1 MTRNVIET
9 VMGAVVLV
17 VAALFLFFAYSTS
30 QVRSVR
36 GYEVV
41 AKFDRIEGVR
51 EGSDVRI
58 SGIKVGSIIG
68 ENLDAANYLAVVRM
82 SIDPKIKLPTDTIAQ
97 ISSSGLLGDKYM
109 SLLPGAADETIPP
122 GGQIKYT
129 QAPVSLENLIGQY
142 IFSQQGGQSQLGQKK
157 NDAEPGASAAPSLS
171 SPPST
176 PAPALGK

>member
-17 VAALFLFFAYSTS
+17 IAALFLFFAYSTS
-30 QVRSVR
+30 QVHAVR

-41 AKFDRIEGVR
+41 AQFDRIEGVR

-58 SGIKVGSIIG
+58 SGIKVGSIVAQS
-68 ENLDAANYLAVVRM
+68 LDPANYLALVRM

-97 ISSSGLLGDKYM
+97 IASSGLLGDKYM
-109 SLLPGAADETIPP
+109 SLLPGAADEMIPP

-129 QAPVSLENLIGQY
+129 QAPISLENMIGQY
-142 IFSQQGGQSQLGQKK
+142 IFSQQQGQKK
-157 NDAEPGASAAPSLS
+157 NDQDTGTGGAAAAPSLS
-171 SPPST
+171 PP
-176 PAPALGK
+176 AGK

>member
-17 VAALFLFFAYSTS
+17 IAALFLFFAYSTS
-30 QVRSVR
+30 QVRAVS
-36 GYEVV
+36 GYQVY

-58 SGIKVGSIIG
+58 SGIKVGSITG
-68 ENLDAANYLAVVRM
+68 ENLDTSTYLAVVRM

-97 ISSSGLLGDKYM
+97 IASSGLLGDKYM
-109 SLLPGAADETIPP
+109 SLVPGSADDTIPP

-129 QAPVSLENLIGQY
+129 QAPISLENMIGQY
-142 IFSQQGGQSQLGQKK
+142 IFSQQGQNQQGQKK
-157 NDAEPGASAAPSLS
+157 NDSDTGGAAAP
-171 SPPST
+171 T
-176 PAPALGK
+176 PAPAPAPAPGK

>member
-9 VMGAVVLV
+9 VMGAMVLV
-17 VAALFLFFAYSTS
+17 IAALFLFFAYSTS

-36 GYEVV
+36 GYEVT

-58 SGIKVGSIIG
+58 SGIKVGSIVS
-68 ENLDAANYLAVVRM
+68 ENLDATNYLAVVRI

-97 ISSSGLLGDKYM
+97 IASSGLLGDKYM
-109 SLLPGAADETIPP
+109 SLLPGAADDTIPP

-129 QAPVSLENLIGQY
+129 QAPVSLENMIGQY
-142 IFSQQGGQSQLGQKK
+142 IFSQQGQKK
-157 NDAEPGASAAPSLS
+157 NDQDSGAAAAPSAPPTPPAS
-171 SPPST
+171 PST
-176 PAPALGK
+176 GK